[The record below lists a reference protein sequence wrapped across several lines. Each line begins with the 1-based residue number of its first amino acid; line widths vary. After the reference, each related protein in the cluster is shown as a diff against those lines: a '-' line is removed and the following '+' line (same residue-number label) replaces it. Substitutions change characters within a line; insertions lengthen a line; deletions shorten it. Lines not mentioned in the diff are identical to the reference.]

1 MMKTGF
7 AALAALSLLASAS
20 AAMAENP
27 FAKDST
33 VLQLKGIDLSTADG
47 QQRLAIRMD
56 QAARTVC
63 GERLASV
70 HIALEEQARSCRAQ
84 VVADIRNQI
93 ETRSAAAA
101 GGSKVQLAS
110 IR

>member
-1 MMKTGF
+1 MKTAF
-7 AALAALSLLASAS
+7 AALAALSLILPAS
-20 AAMAENP
+20 AALADSP

-33 VLQLKGIDLSTADG
+33 TLQLKGIDLSTADG

-70 HIALEEQARSCRAQ
+70 HLALEEQARDCRAQ
-84 VVADIRNQI
+84 VIADIRNQI
-93 ETRSAAAA
+93 EGRQAAAA
-101 GGSKVQLAS
+101 PKSGIMLAS
-110 IR
+110 R